1 MVFKGFMPIIMKM
14 RIIFSLLLIF
24 IAVNIFAAPLENG
37 YALAPKAAASQEE
50 KANAYLDARQR
61 VISASKKYEGTPY
74 VYSGMTNKGVDCSG
88 FICLSFKDAL
98 NVDLPRSALGLY
110 SWAERTT
117 LDKAQPGDFLFFKTD
132 NSGQVTHVALYLGE
146 RRFIHAA
153 SAGSKTGVIYS
164 SLDEKYYTDAYAGAG
179 RAFPEIPSNLK
190 IDIDSTA
197 GNSNAGVQRG
207 RSSDSSKPG
216 IDSFHLFTGAAFAP
230 IWNSFI
236 RDEELLRGFTSQ
248 ICLYAETYPFGKQAV
263 FGLEVRPE
271 YDRFLGVFRLPV
283 TLSVGPDEKLKFFAG
298 PVFSFGDASLNI
310 NGDQREYSEGTGF
323 FSVIGITAAP
333 FTINTSGGDFAP
345 YFEVAWQSYSSD
357 SFNMIA
363 DFAASF
369 RFSTGIRWLIKI
381 L

>member
-1 MVFKGFMPIIMKM
+1 MKM

-24 IAVNIFAAPLENG
+24 FAVNVFAAPLENG
-37 YALAPKAAASQEE
+37 YALAPKATASQEE

-61 VISASKKYEGTPY
+61 VINASKKYEGTPY
-74 VYSGMTNKGVDCSG
+74 VYSGMTTKGVDCSG

-98 NVDLPRSALGLY
+98 NVSLPRSASGLY

-164 SLDEKYYTDAYAGAG
+164 SLDEKYYTDTYAGAG
-179 RAFPEIPSNLK
+179 RAFPEIPPNLR
-190 IDIDSTA
+190 IDIDSTT
-197 GNSNAGVQRG
+197 GNSGTGARRAGRS
-207 RSSDSSKPG
+207 RSSDSSKPE
-216 IDSFHLFTGAAFAP
+216 IENFHLLTGVAFAP
-230 IWNSFI
+230 IWNSI
-236 RDEELLRGFTSQ
+236 INDGELLRGFTSQ
-248 ICLYAETYPFGKQAV
+248 ICLCTEISPFGQQSV
-263 FGLEVRPE
+263 FGIEVRPE
-271 YDRFLGVFRLPV
+271 YDRVLGVFRLPI
-283 TLSVGPDEKLKFFAG
+283 TLSVGADEKIRFFAG
-298 PVFSFGDASLNI
+298 PVFSFGDASLTV
-310 NGDQREYSEGTGF
+310 NGEQRNYSAGTGF
-323 FSVIGITAAP
+323 FSVVGVTAAP
-333 FTINTSGGDFAP
+333 FTINTSGGKFAP
-345 YFEVAWQSYSSD
+345 YLEAAWQTYFSD
-357 SFNMIA
+357 NINIIA